1 MKINISFD
9 EFKKNHSNN
18 KHQVLFKSRSCK
30 EYYKVENLFKF
41 LLAEKNSFIF
51 ESVEKG
57 KIKGRYTIIGLNPD
71 KIWDIN
77 KNTATI
83 SSFGKKTKIK
93 VKPLFFINKLIKEFN
108 IKIPK
113 QLPFMSS
120 MLVGYFSYDVIRY
133 IENIPDQTKDD
144 LKIPDVRLS
153 RPKNLVI
160 YDNFKKKIHYIE
172 NVYSD
177 TRIKDYK
184 ETYNSIISKFVLFE
198 NYENI
203 TIPEKFT
210 FKKNKNLVKSNI
222 SKQKFKSL
230 VEKAKKYIKRGDI
243 FQVVLSQRFER
254 RIEKRPIE
262 IYNYLRKS
270 NPSPFMFYFNYDD
283 FNILGSSP
291 EILVRLR
298 KGEVT
303 IRPIAGTRPRGRTFK
318 EDKKYELDLLKDK
331 KELAEH
337 LMLLDLGRNDVGKVS
352 EINSVKVNEKFK
364 VERYSHVMH
373 IVSNVVGKFNN
384 KFSLFETLLSGFP
397 AGTVSG
403 APKIRAMEII
413 DELEK
418 NKRKLYA
425 GGIGYFT
432 PNGEFDTCIALR
444 TALIK
449 NNKFYVQAG
458 AGIVADSKADKEYA
472 ETVNKAKALMKA
484 IDWMKILL
492 IDNYDSFTYNLY
504 HYISNFNNN
513 VDVVRNDKIDSK
525 IILRKKYSK
534 IVISPG
540 PGNPN
545 QAGNCLKIVKDVY
558 KKIPILGVCLG
569 HQIIGQVFGG
579 RIVNAKN
586 LMHGKTSKIKHQKK
600 GLFKNIQNNFEAT
613 RYHSLIVDRKSFPKN
628 LVITAETKNKTI
640 MGLMHKDFNIHGFQF
655 HPESISTKIGMKLIK
670 NFIAN

>member
-1 MKINISFD
+1 MKLNISFNK
-9 EFKKNHSNN
+9 FKKNHLQNN
-18 KHQVLFKSRSCK
+18 HQVLFKSRNCK

-57 KIKGRYTIIGLNPD
+57 IIRGRYTIIGLNPD
-71 KIWDIN
+71 KIWDIR
-77 KNTATI
+77 KNIVTI
-83 SSFGKKTKIK
+83 NSLGKKKKIK
-93 VKPLFFINKLIKEFN
+93 VKPLLYINKLIKDFD

-113 QLPFMSS
+113 QLPSMSS

-133 IENIPDQTKDD
+133 IENIPDKSKDD

-153 RPKNLVI
+153 RPKNLII

-172 NVYSD
+172 NIYAD
-177 TRIKDYK
+177 TKIKDYK
-184 ETYNSIISKFVLFE
+184 STYTEIKKKFSLFE

-203 TIPEKFT
+203 TLPEKFT
-210 FKKNKNLVKSNI
+210 FKKNNNLIKSNTSKIKFKKLVK
-222 SKQKFKSL
+222 
-230 VEKAKKYIKRGDI
+230 KAKQYIEKGDI

-254 RIEKRPIE
+254 KIEKKPIE

-270 NPSPFMFYFNYDD
+270 NPSPFMFYFNYKD

-298 KGEVT
+298 NDEIT
-303 IRPIAGTRPRGRTFK
+303 IRPIAGTRPRGKNSK
-318 EDKKYELDLLKDK
+318 EDKKYELDLLQDK

-337 LMLLDLGRNDVGKVS
+337 LMLLDLGRNDVGKVAK
-352 EINSVKVNEKFK
+352 INSVKVTEKFK
-364 VERYSHVMH
+364 VEKYSHVMH

-432 PNGEFDTCIALR
+432 PNGDFDTCIALR

-458 AGIVADSKADKEYA
+458 AGVVADSKPEKEYA
-472 ETVNKAKALMKA
+472 ETINKAKALMKA
-484 IDWMKILL
+484 
-492 IDNYDSFTYNLY
+492 
-504 HYISNFNNN
+504 
-513 VDVVRNDKIDSK
+513 VD
-525 IILRKKYSK
+525 
-534 IVISPG
+534 
-540 PGNPN
+540 
-545 QAGNCLKIVKDVY
+545 
-558 KKIPILGVCLG
+558 
-569 HQIIGQVFGG
+569 
-579 RIVNAKN
+579 
-586 LMHGKTSKIKHQKK
+586 
-600 GLFKNIQNNFEAT
+600 
-613 RYHSLIVDRKSFPKN
+613 
-628 LVITAETKNKTI
+628 
-640 MGLMHKDFNIHGFQF
+640 
-655 HPESISTKIGMKLIK
+655 
-670 NFIAN
+670 

>member
-1 MKINISFD
+1 MKINKSFK
-9 EFKKNHSNN
+9 EYKINHSKNI
-18 KHQVLFKSRSCK
+18 HQILFRSRSCK
-30 EYYKVENLFKF
+30 NYYKVENLFKF

-57 KIKGRYTIIGLNPD
+57 TIKGRYTIIGLNPD

-77 KNTATI
+77 KDIITLNN
-83 SSFGKKTKIK
+83 SGKKSKIK
-93 VKPLFFINKLIKEFN
+93 ADPLKYVNKLIKNFN

-113 QLPFMSS
+113 QLPSMAS

-133 IENIPDQTKDD
+133 VEKIPNNCKDD

-153 RPKNLVI
+153 RPKNLII
-160 YDNFKKKIHYIE
+160 YDNLKKIIYYIE
-172 NVYSD
+172 NVYAD
-177 TRIKDYK
+177 TKIKNYK
-184 ETYNSIISKFVLFE
+184 EHYSSVNKKFDLYEDF
-198 NYENI
+198 ENI
-203 TIPEKFT
+203 TLPDQFT
-210 FKKNKNLVKSNI
+210 YKPNKNSIKSNTT
-222 SKQKFKSL
+222 KVKFKSL
-230 VEKAKKYIKRGDI
+230 VKKAKSYIEKGDI

-254 RIEKRPIE
+254 KFNKKPIE

-270 NPSPFMFYFNYDD
+270 NPSPFMFYFNYKD

-303 IRPIAGTRPRGRTFK
+303 IRPIAGTRPRGKNNK

-352 EINSVKVNEKFK
+352 KINSVKVTEKFK

-373 IVSNVVGKFNN
+373 IVSNVIGKFNN

-458 AGIVADSKADKEYA
+458 AGIVADSNPDKEYT
-472 ETVNKAKALMKA
+472 ETINKAKALMKA
-484 IDWMKILL
+484 
-492 IDNYDSFTYNLY
+492 
-504 HYISNFNNN
+504 
-513 VDVVRNDKIDSK
+513 VD
-525 IILRKKYSK
+525 
-534 IVISPG
+534 
-540 PGNPN
+540 
-545 QAGNCLKIVKDVY
+545 
-558 KKIPILGVCLG
+558 
-569 HQIIGQVFGG
+569 
-579 RIVNAKN
+579 
-586 LMHGKTSKIKHQKK
+586 
-600 GLFKNIQNNFEAT
+600 
-613 RYHSLIVDRKSFPKN
+613 
-628 LVITAETKNKTI
+628 
-640 MGLMHKDFNIHGFQF
+640 
-655 HPESISTKIGMKLIK
+655 
-670 NFIAN
+670 